1 MLESKILVTPATTWN
16 CDKKTGKLIYKKFLT
31 KKREKIDSS
40 FSGKDLVLITIQE
53 KEDQILGTA
62 TTAK

>member
-1 MLESKILVTPATTWN
+1 MLESKILVTTWN
-16 CDKKTGKLIYKKFLT
+16 CDEKTGKLIYKKFLM

-40 FSGKDLVLITIQE
+40 FLITIQE
-53 KEDQILGTA
+53 KENQLLGTA